1 MAFLPLWLVRRG
13 SHNSLMVEPRSH
25 HPVSKTF
32 YLPMSSDNPPEAPA
46 PPGSET
52 QEGGILAAVSVLPPI
67 LAIAGILLHP
77 TQLTVRQWA
86 DLFARTLG
94 SGEALAQMVPA
105 VNVTPSDLFFL
116 AGFLLWVPVRWGT
129 GRLARRLRGY
139 PAALG
144 GLLLAGLISMVPL
157 LKSWPSWAQPP
168 SMVPADSVKQL
179 LQLFLFFVCGFVLIA
194 DYLSV
199 PRWRKKLVTAFVV
212 AVAAALVVGLW
223 EYMQLRPASPESRQ
237 AGAIVSALHV
247 DATFGMA
254 GEAAGAHEQIGT
266 RSNRNVLGAW
276 LTLVLPLLWAGV
288 LWGRDWNLRIGAAV
302 LTGVGAV
309 LLLHGG
315 LWAAAVVALLA
326 LAYARGQ
333 IAFWVTAAGLF
344 ALFGALFWLAPQQPD
359 QVLLD
364 SLMLRRTSDRF
375 RTLPVYSIDPQL
387 DESGRPANL
396 QQDSYIPWEQKYIQW
411 QPSLLA
417 LARNPLSGVGLGN
430 YQKNINRFYSDT
442 DFGAY
447 GMPKAPDNLME
458 KGGNA
463 FYAVWLTETGLV
475 GGFAMV
481 WLLLS
486 FLFRG
491 MRGASA
497 ARAVGDEL
505 AFRLK
510 AGACAAIGAAAFGF
524 FFTNYWVR
532 GLGYAFVFVLALVA
546 AAPFAGEQTEEEGD
560 EPRKRA

>member
-1 MAFLPLWLVRRG
+1 
-13 SHNSLMVEPRSH
+13 
-25 HPVSKTF
+25 
-32 YLPMSSDNPPEAPA
+32 MSSDTPPEAPA
-46 PPGSET
+46 PPAPEA
-52 QEGGILAAVSVLPPI
+52 QKKGILSAISILPPL
-67 LAIAGILLHP
+67 LAVAGILLHP
-77 TQLTVRQWA
+77 TQLTIRQWA
-86 DLFARTLG
+86 DLFVRLLG
-94 SGEALAQMVPA
+94 SGETLAGMVPG
-105 VNVTPSDLFFL
+105 VRVTLSDLCFL
-116 AGFLLWVPVRWGT
+116 GGFLLWVPVRWGS
-129 GRLARRLRGY
+129 GRLVRRLRGY

-144 GLLLAGLISMVPL
+144 GLFLAGLISMLAL
-157 LKSWPSWAQPP
+157 LKTWPSWAQPP
-168 SMVPADSVKQL
+168 SMLPADSLKQFV
-179 LQLFLFFVCGFVLIA
+179 QLFLFFVCGFVLIA

-199 PRWRKKLVTAFVV
+199 PRWRKRLVTAFVV
-212 AVAAALVVGLW
+212 AVSATLLVGLW
-223 EYMQLRPASPESRQ
+223 EYMQLRPASPENQQ

-288 LWGRDWNLRIGAAV
+288 LWGRDLNLRIGAAV
-302 LTGVGAV
+302 LTAVGAV

-315 LWAAAVVALLA
+315 LWLAAVVALLA

-333 IAFWVTAAGLF
+333 IAFWVTGAGLF

-364 SLMLRRTSDRF
+364 SLMLRRTTDRF
-375 RTLPVYSIDPQL
+375 RTLPVYSFNPEL
-387 DESGRPANL
+387 DESGRPADL
-396 QQDSYIPWEQKYIQW
+396 QQESFIPWEQKYIQW

-417 LARNPLSGVGLGN
+417 LARNPLTGVGLGN
-430 YQKNINRFYSDT
+430 YQKNINRFYSDI
-442 DFGAY
+442 DFDAY

-463 FYAVWLTETGLV
+463 FYAVWLTETGLI
-475 GGFAMV
+475 GGFAIL
-481 WLLLS
+481 WLFLS

-491 MRGASA
+491 LRGASA
-497 ARAVGDEL
+497 ARAVGDGL

-532 GLGYAFVFVLALVA
+532 GLGYAFVFVLALVT
-546 AAPFAGEQTEEEGD
+546 AAPFAGEQTDEETAEAP
-560 EPRKRA
+560 ETA